1 MRKYAFDGVVMEL
14 AVPQFFE
21 TFFSRL
27 SDELHF
33 LPGEK
38 RIVVVIPP
46 YLPGYPSAE
55 VHPSPIICLTLKTL
69 FSPNIH
75 IDYFCLMTYDHNS
88 NSHGGAPNA
97 PIEWIEEQYLR
108 FPG

>member
-1 MRKYAFDGVVMEL
+1 MSRKYGFDGVVMEL

-27 SDELHF
+27 SDVLHF

-46 YLPGYPSAE
+46 HIPGYPSAE
-55 VHPSPIICLTLKTL
+55 VHPP
-69 FSPNIH
+69 PNNSSDLQDPFQSEYSH
-75 IDYFCLMTYDHNS
+75 RLLLSYD
-88 NSHGGAPNA
+88 
-97 PIEWIEEQYLR
+97 I
-108 FPG
+108 